1 MAKKRKITIPRIEDI
16 NVTLD
21 TSCLHPILEDNTLLC
36 LHGGKVNL
44 KAKKAKRIKY
54 NNVPIM
60 LHDEIQGASI
70 SGCLN
75 PPVAGGPCT
84 KVALVFAYT
93 YSDHKVNNKHSVLQ
107 MGLIGM
113 SIKGYPIFAI
123 PKKNKI
129 KFALAKIQASPLAK
143 IKYDRIRWQ
152 GIGDKL
158 GAAQK
163 SKEKAKMLLYLENE
177 NKKGKVSDKEVHL
190 YKHNGIWPKDTPK
203 PRSPDYILEDGEIDW
218 PNKYGYKIPPKPR
231 EITLKK
237 GAKLDRYGD
246 NSGGFVCPFKE
257 KKGVMPYEK
266 RSLPYE
272 DNEAMQKTYKRY
284 EVLEDINMESVDRKV
299 RMSGNEELKKDIK
312 TLKEKNKFHS
322 PKIGKISPCF
332 EQEGG
337 GTQIKLPISIE
348 NLMQLGFIKQI

>member
-1 MAKKRKITIPRIEDI
+1 MAKKRTILIPRIKDI
-16 NVTLD
+16 NISSD
-21 TSCLHPILEDNTLLC
+21 ASCMHPILEDNTLVC
-36 LHGGKVNL
+36 LHGGRVKL
-44 KAKKAKRIKY
+44 KAKKAKRIKSD
-54 NNVPIM
+54 NVPIM
-60 LHDEIQGASI
+60 LNNEI
-70 SGCLN
+70 L
-75 PPVAGGPCT
+75 GGPCT

-123 PKKNKI
+123 PKGNKI
-129 KFALAKIQASPLAK
+129 KFALTKIQASPLAK

-152 GIGDKL
+152 GIVNKPKS
-158 GAAQK
+158 AQK

-177 NKKGKVSDKEVHL
+177 NKKGKVNNKEVHL
-190 YKHNGIWPKDTPK
+190 YKHNGVWPKDTPK
-203 PRSPDYILEDGEIDW
+203 PRSSNYILEDGEIDW
-218 PNKYGYKIPPKPR
+218 PKKYGYKIPPKPR

-237 GAKLDRYGD
+237 GMKLDRYGD

-257 KKGVMPYEK
+257 KKGAMPYEK

-272 DNEAMQKTYKRY
+272 NNEVMQRTYKRY
-284 EVLEDINMESVDRKV
+284 EVTEDINMESIDRKV
-299 RMSGNEELKKDIK
+299 RMSGDNKLIEKIEGLKAKNE
-312 TLKEKNKFHS
+312 FHS

-332 EQEGG
+332 DQEGG

-348 NLMQLGFIKQI
+348 SLMQLGFIK

>member
-1 MAKKRKITIPRIEDI
+1 
-16 NVTLD
+16 
-21 TSCLHPILEDNTLLC
+21 
-36 LHGGKVNL
+36 
-44 KAKKAKRIKY
+44 
-54 NNVPIM
+54 
-60 LHDEIQGASI
+60 
-70 SGCLN
+70 
-75 PPVAGGPCT
+75 
-84 KVALVFAYT
+84 
-93 YSDHKVNNKHSVLQ
+93 
-107 MGLIGM
+107 
-113 SIKGYPIFAI
+113 
-123 PKKNKI
+123 
-129 KFALAKIQASPLAK
+129 
-143 IKYDRIRWQ
+143 

-158 GAAQK
+158 GAAQR

-203 PRSPDYILEDGEIDW
+203 PRSPDYIGENGKI
-218 PNKYGYKIPPKPR
+218 KYPDDDGYKIPPKPR

-272 DNEAMQKTYKRY
+272 NNEVMQKTYKRY
-284 EVLEDINMESVDRKV
+284 EVTEDINMESIERKV
-299 RMSGNEELKKDIK
+299 RMSGNEELIEYIK
-312 TLKEKNKFHS
+312 ELKEKNKFHS

-332 EQEGG
+332 KQEGK

-348 NLMQLGFIKQI
+348 NLIQLGFIKQI

>member
-1 MAKKRKITIPRIEDI
+1 MARKRKITIPRIEDI

-36 LHGGKVNL
+36 LHGGRVNL

-84 KVALVFAYT
+84 KVALVFPYT
-93 YSDHKVNNKHSVLQ
+93 YSKHKINNKYSVYQ
-107 MGLIGM
+107 MGLIGV
-113 SIKGYPIFAI
+113 SNKGYPVLSI
-123 PKKNKI
+123 PKGNKI
-129 KFALAKIQASPLAK
+129 KFALTKIQASPLAK

-152 GIGDKL
+152 GIGDKPKS
-158 GAAQK
+158 AQK
-163 SKEKAKMLLYLENE
+163 SKEKAKMLLYLQN
-177 NKKGKVSDKEVHL
+177 NKVNDKEVHL
-190 YKHNGIWPKDTPK
+190 YKHNGIWPKNTPK
-203 PRSPDYILEDGEIDW
+203 PRSSDYILEDGKF
-218 PNKYGYKIPPKPR
+218 KYPDNDGYKIPPKPR
-231 EITLKK
+231 EVTLKK
-237 GAKLDRYGD
+237 GMKLDRYGD
-246 NSGGFVCPFKE
+246 NSGSFVCPFKE
-257 KKGVMPYEK
+257 KKGAIPYEK

-284 EVLEDINMESVDRKV
+284 EVLEDINMESMLR
-299 RMSGNEELKKDIK
+299 KKDICQNES
-312 TLKEKNKFHS
+312 LKNKIEQSMKKNEFHS
-322 PKIGKISPCF
+322 PKIGRISPCF

-348 NLMQLGFIKQI
+348 DLIQLGFIKQI

>member
-1 MAKKRKITIPRIEDI
+1 K
-16 NVTLD
+16 L
-21 TSCLHPILEDNTLLC
+21 
-36 LHGGKVNL
+36 
-44 KAKKAKRIKY
+44 
-54 NNVPIM
+54 
-60 LHDEIQGASI
+60 
-70 SGCLN
+70 
-75 PPVAGGPCT
+75 
-84 KVALVFAYT
+84 ALT
-93 YSDHKVNNKHSVLQ
+93 
-107 MGLIGM
+107 
-113 SIKGYPIFAI
+113 
-123 PKKNKI
+123 
-129 KFALAKIQASPLAK
+129 KIQASPLAK

-203 PRSPDYILEDGEIDW
+203 PRSSDYIGENGKI
-218 PNKYGYKIPPKPR
+218 KYPDDDGYKIPPKPR

-299 RMSGNEELKKDIK
+299 RMSGNEVLKGKIDK
-312 TLKEKNKFHS
+312 LKAKNEFHS
-322 PKIGKISPCF
+322 PKIGKISPHF
-332 EQEGG
+332 EQEGK

-348 NLMQLGFIKQI
+348 NLIQLGFIKQI

>member
-1 MAKKRKITIPRIEDI
+1 M
-16 NVTLD
+16 
-21 TSCLHPILEDNTLLC
+21 HPILEDNTLLC
-36 LHGGKVNL
+36 LHGGRVKL
-44 KAKKAKRIKY
+44 KAKKAKRIKSD
-54 NNVPIM
+54 NVPIM
-60 LHDEIQGASI
+60 LNNEIQGASI

-75 PPVAGGPCT
+75 PPILGGPCT
-84 KVALVFAYT
+84 KVAMVFAYT

-129 KFALAKIQASPLAK
+129 KFALTKIQASPLAK

-203 PRSPDYILEDGEIDW
+203 PRSSDYILEDGKI
-218 PNKYGYKIPPKPR
+218 KYPDDDGYKIPPKPR

-237 GAKLDRYGD
+237 GMKLDRYGD
-246 NSGGFVCPFKE
+246 NSGSFVCPFKE
-257 KKGVMPYEK
+257 KKGAMPYEK

-272 DNEAMQKTYKRY
+272 NNEVMQKAYKRY
-284 EVLEDINMESVDRKV
+284 EVTEDINMESMLR
-299 RMSGNEELKKDIK
+299 KKDICQNES
-312 TLKEKNKFHS
+312 LKNKIEQSMKKNEFHS
-322 PKIGKISPCF
+322 PKIGRISPCF

-348 NLMQLGFIKQI
+348 DLIQLGFIKQI

>member
-1 MAKKRKITIPRIEDI
+1 
-16 NVTLD
+16 D
-21 TSCLHPILEDNTLLC
+21 TSCMHPILEDNTLVC
-36 LHGGKVNL
+36 LHGGRVKL
-44 KAKKAKRIKY
+44 KAKKAKRIKSD
-54 NNVPIM
+54 NVPIM
-60 LHDEIQGASI
+60 LNNEI
-70 SGCLN
+70 L
-75 PPVAGGPCT
+75 GGPCT
-84 KVALVFAYT
+84 KVALVFPYT
-93 YSDHKVNNKHSVLQ
+93 YSKHKINNKYSVLQ
-107 MGLIGM
+107 MGLIGV
-113 SIKGYPIFAI
+113 SNKGYPVLSI
-123 PKKNKI
+123 PKGNKI
-129 KFALAKIQASPLAK
+129 KFALTKIQASPLAK

-177 NKKGKVSDKEVHL
+177 NKRNKVNDKEVHL
-190 YKHNGIWPKDTPK
+190 YKHNGIWSKDTPK

-218 PNKYGYKIPPKPR
+218 PNKYGYKIPPKPK

-237 GAKLDRYGD
+237 GMKLDRYGD
-246 NSGGFVCPFKE
+246 NSGSFVCPFKE

-299 RMSGNEELKKDIK
+299 EMSGNDKLVKKIEELKG
-312 TLKEKNKFHS
+312 ENEFHS
-322 PKIGKISPCF
+322 PKIGRIAPCF
-332 EQEGG
+332 DQEGG

>member
-1 MAKKRKITIPRIEDI
+1 MARKRKITIPRIEDI

-21 TSCLHPILEDNTLLC
+21 TSCMHPILEDNTLLC
-36 LHGGKVNL
+36 LHGGRVKL

-84 KVALVFAYT
+84 KVALVFPYT
-93 YSDHKVNNKHSVLQ
+93 YSKHKINNKYSVYQ
-107 MGLIGM
+107 MGLIGV
-113 SIKGYPIFAI
+113 SNKGYPVLSI
-123 PKKNKI
+123 PKGNKI
-129 KFALAKIQASPLAK
+129 KFALTKIQASPLAK

-152 GIGDKL
+152 GIVNKPKS
-158 GAAQK
+158 AQK

-177 NKKGKVSDKEVHL
+177 NKKGKVNNKEVHL
-190 YKHNGIWPKDTPK
+190 YKHNGVWPKDTPK
-203 PRSPDYILEDGEIDW
+203 PRSPDYILENGEIDW
-218 PNKYGYKIPPKPR
+218 PKKYGYKIPPKPR

-237 GAKLDRYGD
+237 GMKLDRYGD
-246 NSGGFVCPFKE
+246 NSGSFVCPFKE
-257 KKGVMPYEK
+257 KKGAMPYEK

-272 DNEAMQKTYKRY
+272 NNEAMQKTYKRY
-284 EVLEDINMESVDRKV
+284 EVTEDINMESIDRKV
-299 RMSGNEELKKDIK
+299 RMSGDNKLIEKIEGLKAKNE
-312 TLKEKNKFHS
+312 FHS
-322 PKIGKISPCF
+322 PKIGKISPHF
-332 EQEGG
+332 EQEGK

-348 NLMQLGFIKQI
+348 NLIQLGFIKQI

>member
-1 MAKKRKITIPRIEDI
+1 M
-16 NVTLD
+16 
-21 TSCLHPILEDNTLLC
+21 HPILEDNTLLC
-36 LHGGKVNL
+36 LHGGRVKL

-84 KVALVFAYT
+84 KVALVFPYT
-93 YSDHKVNNKHSVLQ
+93 YSKHKINNKYSVYQ
-107 MGLIGM
+107 MGLIGV
-113 SIKGYPIFAI
+113 SNKGYPVLSI
-123 PKKNKI
+123 PKGNKI
-129 KFALAKIQASPLAK
+129 KFALTKIQASPLAK

-152 GIGDKL
+152 GIVNKPKS
-158 GAAQK
+158 AQK

-177 NKKGKVSDKEVHL
+177 NKKGKVNNKEVHL

-203 PRSPDYILEDGEIDW
+203 PRSSNYILENGEIDW
-218 PNKYGYKIPPKPR
+218 PKKYGYKIPPKPR

-237 GAKLDRYGD
+237 GMKLDRYGD

-257 KKGVMPYEK
+257 KKGAMPYEK

-272 DNEAMQKTYKRY
+272 NNEAMQKTYKRY
-284 EVLEDINMESVDRKV
+284 EVTEDINMESIDRKV
-299 RMSGNEELKKDIK
+299 RMSGDNKLIEKIEGLKAKNE
-312 TLKEKNKFHS
+312 FHS
-322 PKIGKISPCF
+322 PKIGKISPHF
-332 EQEGG
+332 EQEGK

-348 NLMQLGFIKQI
+348 NLIQL

>member
-1 MAKKRKITIPRIEDI
+1 M
-16 NVTLD
+16 
-21 TSCLHPILEDNTLLC
+21 HPILEDNTLVC
-36 LHGGKVNL
+36 LHGGRVKL
-44 KAKKAKRIKY
+44 KAKKAKRIKSD
-54 NNVPIM
+54 NVPIM
-60 LHDEIQGASI
+60 LNNEI
-70 SGCLN
+70 L
-75 PPVAGGPCT
+75 GGPCT
-84 KVALVFAYT
+84 KVALVFPYT
-93 YSDHKVNNKHSVLQ
+93 YSKHKINNKYSVLQ
-107 MGLIGM
+107 MGLIGV
-113 SIKGYPIFAI
+113 SNKGYPVLSI
-123 PKKNKI
+123 PKGNKI
-129 KFALAKIQASPLAK
+129 KFALTKIQASPLAK

-177 NKKGKVSDKEVHL
+177 NKRNKVNDKEVHL
-190 YKHNGIWPKDTPK
+190 YKHNGIWSKDTPK

-218 PNKYGYKIPPKPR
+218 PNKYGYKIPPKPK

-237 GAKLDRYGD
+237 GMKLDRYGD
-246 NSGGFVCPFKE
+246 NSGSFVCPFKE

-299 RMSGNEELKKDIK
+299 EMSGNDKLVKKIEELKG
-312 TLKEKNKFHS
+312 ENEFHS
-322 PKIGKISPCF
+322 PKIGRIAPCF
-332 EQEGG
+332 DQEGG